1 MKNSE
6 LRNDY
11 GDLIA
16 GWKLD
21 LLLARAHRLNF
32 NRDELEDLQQELVLD
47 ILNFDY
53 DPHNAFGATEETA
66 LTRVIDNRLISI
78 LRKKL
83 SDAVGRQEYLRRF
96 GADGG
101 EPIWLDVEAAEEAQ
115 RDLSLDVEQI
125 LASLPPLERQACLA
139 FAKGMSKN
147 AVAEELGI
155 PWREVTAIAGRLRKL
170 FTDAGIAA

>member
-21 LLLARAHRLNF
+21 LLLARARRLNF
-32 NRDELEDLQQELVLD
+32 NKDELEDLQQELVLD

-53 DPHNAFGATEETA
+53 DPHNASGATEETA

-83 SDAVGRQEYLRRF
+83 SDAVGRQDYLRRF

-101 EPIWLDVEAAEEAQ
+101 EPVWLDVEAAEEA
-115 RDLSLDVEQI
+115 RLDLSLDIEQI
-125 LASLPPLERQACLA
+125 LDGLPPLEREACLA
-139 FAKGMSKN
+139 FAGGKSTN
-147 AVAEELGI
+147 AVAEALGL
-155 PWREVTAIAGRLRKL
+155 PWRQVAKLVGRLRKV
-170 FTDAGIAA
+170 FTDAGVAA